1 MVASLMESIMYDD
14 KAFVAVIF
22 VIGFTILLV
31 CWIAEYFCGG
41 DK

>member
-1 MVASLMESIMYDD
+1 MMSGPYGQDE
-14 KAFVAVIF
+14 AFVAVL
-22 VIGFTILLV
+22 VVGFTILLLV

>member
-1 MVASLMESIMYDD
+1 MMSGPYGQDE
-14 KAFVAVIF
+14 AFVAV
-22 VIGFTILLV
+22 VLVVGFTILLV